1 MNLKEEIIKEL
12 DNTPD
17 FLLEQVIN
25 FIQFLKHKYLSQE
38 NSETALLSQ
47 SSLQKDWLN
56 LEEDKAWQHL

>member
-1 MNLKEEIIKEL
+1 MNFKEEIIKEL

-17 FLLEQVIN
+17 FLLEEIIN
-25 FIQFLKHKYLSQE
+25 FILFLKHKHLSQE

-56 LEEDKAWQHL
+56 SEEDKAWQHL